1 MITVEEALKSLGY
14 DYTDETVL
22 ATGKRKLAGAEA
34 RLKRSV
40 GDDIW
45 ELLPDDPEAV
55 ELLMDY
61 LEESFNEQGVIGAKA
76 GNAKRAKVVDA
87 ELHLRL
93 ELARLR
99 ETIKGAGA

>member
-1 MITVEEALKSLGY
+1 MLTVEEAVKQLGY

-22 ATGKRKLAGAEA
+22 ATVGRKLAAAEK
-34 RLKRSV
+34 RLMRSV

-45 ELLPDDPEAV
+45 ELLPNDPEAID
-55 ELLMDY
+55 LLMCY
-61 LEESFNEQGVIGAKA
+61 LEESFNEQGVTSAKA
-76 GNAKRAKVVDA
+76 SNAKRAAVVDA

-99 ETIKGAGA
+99 EVLEE